1 MISKEKCKVV
11 RGTVLPQTTY
21 KYYCPFL
28 GGGVAPRYITLYAR
42 LLKNIVI
49 DVRFVL
55 Y

>member
-1 MISKEKCKVV
+1 M

-21 KYYCPFL
+21 KFFFSFW
-28 GGGVAPRYITLYAR
+28 GGGGALRYITLYAR